1 MKRMIRTT
9 ENSDVVA
16 SDINRSSRS
25 EAVSIAEALKYVLD
39 DMSET
44 DFSRMTQR
52 CPKFYDELNDFID
65 SN

>member
-1 MKRMIRTT
+1 MIRTDKQ
-9 ENSDVVA
+9 SDVYA
-16 SDINRSSRS
+16 SDSNRSSRT

-39 DMSET
+39 DMSED

>member
-1 MKRMIRTT
+1 MIRTT
-9 ENSDVVA
+9 EQSDVYA
-16 SDINRSSRS
+16 SDSNRSSRT
-25 EAVSIAEALKYVLD
+25 EAISIAEALKYVLD
-39 DMSET
+39 DMSED

>member
-1 MKRMIRTT
+1 MKRMIRT
-9 ENSDVVA
+9 ENTDVTASDV
-16 SDINRSSRS
+16 NRSSRS

-39 DMSET
+39 DMSEN